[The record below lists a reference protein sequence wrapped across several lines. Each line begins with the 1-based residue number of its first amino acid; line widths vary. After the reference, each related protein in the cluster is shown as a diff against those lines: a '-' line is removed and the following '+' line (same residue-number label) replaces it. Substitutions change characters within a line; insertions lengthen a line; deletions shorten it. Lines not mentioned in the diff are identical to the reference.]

1 MKRISILDYGAGNIF
16 SIKNAV
22 EKCGY
27 KSILTSDFERIL
39 KSTHL
44 IFPGVGSFDNCIQKL
59 KDKKIYEKL
68 KALENQKIWVLGICV
83 GMQALF
89 NYSEEG
95 KKYKGL
101 GIINGEVKKM
111 KSDKQSGPRKVPF
124 IGWKNVVL
132 DERKKKMKIFSDTTP
147 DDRFYFIHSYECV
160 PKKKDNVIATVYY
173 NKKNV
178 CAVVK
183 KNNIF
188 GCQFHPE
195 KSGEAGLNIIKNFIE
210 YENMN

>member
-27 KSILTSDFERIL
+27 KAILTSDFDQIL

-44 IFPGVGSFDNCIQKL
+44 IFPGVGSFDNCMQKL
-59 KDKKIYEKL
+59 KDKNIFEKL
-68 KALENQKIWVLGICV
+68 KTIQNKKIWVLGICV

-95 KKYKGL
+95 KKSEGL
-101 GIINGEVKKM
+101 GIINGAVKKM
-111 KSDKQSGPRKVPF
+111 NINENYGIQKVPF
-124 IGWKNVVL
+124 IGWKKIVL
-132 DERKKKMKIFSDTTP
+132 SEKETEMKIFSSITQE
-147 DDRFYFIHSYECV
+147 DRFYFIHSYECV
-160 PKKKDNVIATVYY
+160 PNTREYIIADVDY
-173 NKKNV
+173 NKKRV

-183 KNNIF
+183 KKNIF

-195 KSGEAGLNIIKNFIE
+195 KSGVAGLNIIKNFIE
-210 YENMN
+210 HENMN